1 MGKICPK
8 NPNRLKFNYLSETKP
23 DTIDNSHTAMPTNL
37 PPEYYEVEKRYKAAS
52 TTEEQIATLE
62 ELISTIPKHKGTEKI
77 RVIFNKRLSKL
88 KTSAQASKKTGRTES
103 AFHIDREGAG
113 QAMVVGMPNVGKS
126 SLITALTNA
135 SPEVSPAPYTTWVP
149 TPGMLDHKNIQVQLI
164 DTPPLNRDHIEPQL
178 LEMIRRCDLVLLVVD
193 VQTYPLQ
200 QLEDALD
207 ILAENRIAPL
217 RRKDQYADIPR
228 MPFLPFI
235 VVANKTDD
243 EETDE
248 VFDLFCEFM
257 EGEWPCRPI
266 SAENNRNLEILKDTI
281 TEALD
286 IIRVFS
292 KPPGEAPDL
301 SVPFTLKNG
310 STLEDLAG
318 KVHKDFLRNLKS
330 ARVWGKEVH
339 DGQLVGRDYIL
350 IDGDIVELKI

>member
-1 MGKICPK
+1 
-8 NPNRLKFNYLSETKP
+8 
-23 DTIDNSHTAMPTNL
+23 MPTNL

-52 TTEEQIATLE
+52 SPEEQISTLE

-77 RVIFNKRLSKL
+77 RVIFSKRLSKL
-88 KTSAQASKKTGRTES
+88 KSSAQASKKAGGRQES

-126 SLITALTNA
+126 ALITALTNA

-164 DTPPLNRDHIEPQL
+164 DTPPLNNDHIEPEL
-178 LEMIRRCDLVLLVVD
+178 LEMIRRTDLILLVVD

-200 QLEDALD
+200 QLEDALE

-217 RRKDQYADIPR
+217 RRQDQFVDVSR
-228 MPFLPFI
+228 MSFIPFI

-243 EETDE
+243 EEMDE
-248 VFDLFCEFM
+248 VFDIFCEFM

-266 SAENNRNLEILKDTI
+266 SAENDRNLDGLRDAI
-281 TEALD
+281 TGALD

-292 KPPGEAPDL
+292 KPPGEEPDL
-301 SVPFTLKNG
+301 SIPFTLKKG

-339 DGQLVGRDYIL
+339 DGQLVGREYIL
-350 IDGDIVELKI
+350 NDGDIVELKI